1 MDLVAILGDRWLRTE
16 RAYSKVPSKSLLFR
30 PRRGRAFTSHS
41 SRNHTGSRRRGLGK
55 TLLVSCL
62 LIVVSLSARG
72 LMSTATS
79 SLQIHDPIVI
89 GRNSDFNPSNGVTG
103 GSGTASDPYVIEGW
117 NITSSGTT
125 GISISNTDASFV
137 IRNVYINHLSGG
149 SGSPTPYGINMTN
162 VSSGAIDDSRVYNY
176 YDLSIVMTL
185 VSDVVV
191 NNVIAMP
198 STILVT
204 NSTHVEVSY
213 STAYRI
219 DVEESLAV
227 QVSNNDAHLGIDVSS
242 STNVTIT
249 DNQSNTP
256 GTKIGV
262 EFSSNITITG
272 NSFACDCIPVTVQNS
287 NHVTIIGNNLNGN
300 EYDAVVNFVNS
311 DFIDVSDNT
320 VSGSSYGGIVLST
333 CHDVSIEN
341 NHVSTYGNNLVPL
354 PGGEVGISG
363 CKIVNISNN
372 TLAPTYYRYPYT
384 PPLLK
389 VSFSSDLTVSGNNLS
404 NAITAVS
411 ILNSSNAT
419 ITGNTLQSNAQGLI
433 LNNTANIQ
441 VFHNNF
447 LNNVLQA
454 QDTNSTQ
461 NIWDNG
467 YPSGGNFWSD
477 YTGVD
482 NCSGSQQNICPSPD
496 GIGDTP
502 YTFNNNQDN
511 YPLMQPFV
519 PDPPAAATPATP
531 GGGGGGGLRP
541 LHV

>member
-1 MDLVAILGDRWLRTE
+1 MDLFVIPGDGWLRSQ
-16 RAYSKVPSKSLLFR
+16 RASSKVPDTKSRLV
-30 PRRGRAFTSHS
+30 RAKRERTFTSHS
-41 SRNHTGSRRRGLGK
+41 SRAHTCSRRRALGK
-55 TLLVSCL
+55 VFLISGL
-62 LIVVSLSARG
+62 LIVISLSARG
-72 LMSTATS
+72 MVSTATP
-79 SLQIHDPIVI
+79 SLQPHAPILI
-89 GRNSDFNPSNGVTG
+89 NGNSDFNPNNGVTG

-137 IRNVYINHLSGG
+137 IRNVYINHLWGG

-198 STILVT
+198 STILVA

-213 STAYRI
+213 STAELI
-219 DVEESLAV
+219 DIEASSDV
-227 QVSNNDAHLGIDVSS
+227 QVSNNAHNIDISS

-249 DNQSNTP
+249 DNQSNIP
-256 GTKIGV
+256 GLKIGV
-262 EFSSNITITG
+262 AYSSNITISG
-272 NSFACDCIPVTVQNS
+272 NSYACDCVPVIVENS
-287 NHVTIIGNNLNGN
+287 NHVTIIGNDFNGN
-300 EYDAVVNFVNS
+300 EFDAVVNLANS

-320 VSGSSYGGIVLST
+320 VSGDSYGGIVLST
-333 CHDVSIEN
+333 CHDVSIED
-341 NHVSTYGNNLVPL
+341 NHVSTYGNSLVPL

-447 LNNVLQA
+447 LNNDLQA

-461 NIWDNG
+461 NVWDNG

-482 NCSGSQQNICPSPD
+482 NCSGPQQNICPSPD

-519 PDPPAAATPATP
+519 PDPPTAATAG